1 MKWLSAG
8 LTFVNL
14 SVVCGLLL
22 GMVGHGLNVLSAS
35 LALICGTA
43 FAIAAWLGTTDPAA
57 SKKTAKSLAVVQNR
71 TESKPR
77 RERRAAENATS
88 PQWRRVSKTIEIA
101 VESVAD
107 QLATLSARRY
117 RHLWFWVMAAF
128 FAMFAVRSFC
138 WLLYIDGGDWKIQSP
153 NNLGDLSLHITLIRN
168 FANGVPLWPD
178 NPIYALSKLRYPAGI
193 DLFNA
198 LLCLVHVDLMRGLVW
213 TGLLASLATFY
224 AFFRWGGTF
233 AVAGFLFNGGIAGF
247 QFLKTLKFL
256 DYQGTQADIV
266 HRPIAWKSIALSM
279 FVTQRGWLYAIPAA
293 LILLWHWRKKYFRQT
308 PAVEATFSTPG
319 ASSAEAA
326 AKAAAKAD
334 DPEAQPPTAT
344 DDAGLATAVN
354 GRSNRKGPLPF
365 WVELSLYASM
375 PLFHVHTFIA
385 LTIVLVI
392 ALFFE
397 RLTWPKI
404 FSEAPLRRHAATLL
418 SAALIPAT
426 FFVWLVTD
434 QFHAKSMVKWHPGWV
449 QDSADFGAPFFRMGG
464 AANFGSATAF
474 GSLLQK
480 TWNGVVAPFFQ
491 FWLTNFGLWVLL
503 ALALVALCGWHAW
516 KAGWRWG
523 TKPPADVAFVLSA
536 VVIFAIGY
544 FVQTAPWDWDNL
556 KLMVWGYFLILPFLW
571 SDLIGRWAFPER
583 AVTCIALFASGFIT
597 LLGGLAA
604 GHPGFGLIDRARL
617 DAIGTAVRPLPVE
630 ARFAAYPTYNHPLLL
645 QGRKV
650 VLGYPGH
657 LWTEGFD
664 YDNPNRQLTALMRGA
679 PNWREAAQALGVRYI
694 FWGRDETANYQGSS
708 RPWETTARRIASGD
722 WGAIYDLSPESPSR

>member
-14 SVVCGLLL
+14 SVICGLLL
-22 GMVGHGLNVLSAS
+22 GMVGHGLNALSAA
-35 LALICGTA
+35 LALVCGVA
-43 FAIAAWLGTTDPAA
+43 FAVAAWLGTSDTGKPDGSGAR
-57 SKKTAKSLAVVQNR
+57 L
-71 TESKPR
+71 SKP
-77 RERRAAENATS
+77 A
-88 PQWRRVSKTIEIA
+88 WRYGKI
-101 VESVAD
+101 
-107 QLATLSARRY
+107 
-117 RHLWFWVMAAF
+117 WFWLVAAF
-128 FAMFAVRSFC
+128 FALFAVRSFC
-138 WLLYIDGGDWKIQSP
+138 WLLYIDGSDLKIQSP
-153 NNLGDLSLHITLIRN
+153 NNLGDLSLHIALIRN
-168 FANGVPLWPD
+168 FANGVQLWPD
-178 NPIYALSKLRYPAGI
+178 SPIYAFSKLRYPAGI

-213 TGLLASLATFY
+213 TGLLGSLATFY

-233 AVAGFLFNGGIAGF
+233 GVAGFLFNGGIAGF

-256 DYQGTQADIV
+256 DYQGV
-266 HRPIAWKSIALSM
+266 NKIAWKSIPLSM

-293 LILLWHWRKKYFRQT
+293 LVLLWHWREKYFCDT
-308 PAVEATFSTPG
+308 PIVPTRRDLSAPD

-326 AKAAAKAD
+326 AKAGAKGD
-334 DPEAQPPTAT
+334 HPEAQPPVAA
-344 DDAGLATAVN
+344 DDVSRATAVN
-354 GRSNRKGPLPF
+354 ARSNGKGPLPL

-397 RLTWPKI
+397 RLRWPKI
-404 FSEAPLRRHAATLL
+404 FSEAPMRRHATMLL
-418 SAALIPAT
+418 SVALIPAT

-480 TWNGVVAPFFQ
+480 TWNGVIAPFFQ
-491 FWLTNFGLWVLL
+491 FWLTNFGLWVVL
-503 ALALVALCGWHAW
+503 ALALVALCGWRAW
-516 KAGWRWG
+516 KVGWRWG
-523 TKPPADVAFVLSA
+523 KKPPADVAFVLSA

-664 YDNPNRQLTALMRGA
+664 YNSPNSKLTALMRGA
-679 PNWREAAQALGVRYI
+679 PNWREAAQGLGVRYI

-708 RPWETTARRIASGD
+708 RPWETTARRLASGD
-722 WGAIYDLSPESPSR
+722 WGAIYDLGPESPSR

>member
-22 GMVGHGLNVLSAS
+22 GMVGRGLNVLSAA
-35 LALICGTA
+35 LALLCGVA
-43 FAIAAWLGTTDPAA
+43 FALAAWLGTSDPGKRGGSRAGS
-57 SKKTAKSLAVVQNR
+57 SKRAQRPLQSKIP
-71 TESKPR
+71 ESTP
-77 RERRAAENATS
+77 
-88 PQWRRVSKTIEIA
+88 PC
-101 VESVAD
+101 
-107 QLATLSARRY
+107 RRY
-117 RHLWFWVMAAF
+117 RKVWFWLVAAF
-128 FAMFAVRSFC
+128 FALFALRSFC
-138 WLLYIDGGDWKIQSP
+138 WLVYIDSGELRIQSP

-168 FANGVPLWPD
+168 FANGAPLWPD
-178 NPIYALSKLRYPAGI
+178 NPIYVFSKLRYPAGI

-198 LLCLVHVDLMRGLVW
+198 LLCLVHVDLIQGLVW

-233 AVAGFLFNGGIAGF
+233 GVAGFLFNGGIAGF

-256 DYQGTQADIV
+256 DYQGGNK
-266 HRPIAWKSIALSM
+266 IAWKSIPLSM

-293 LILLWHWRKKYFRQT
+293 LILLWHWREKYFCKT
-308 PAVEATFSTPG
+308 PVGGSALSTPG
-319 ASSAEAA
+319 AYSAEVAA
-326 AKAAAKAD
+326 TAGSAKAD
-334 DPEAQPPTAT
+334 DPEAQPAVAT
-344 DDAGLATAVN
+344 DDASGTAVVN
-354 GRSNRKGPLPF
+354 APGNSKGPLPF

-385 LTIVLVI
+385 LTIVLLV
-392 ALFFE
+392 ALLFE
-397 RLTWPKI
+397 RASELKFIVTLGQREGTRGIGRLILHPTMWPEI
-404 FSEAPLRRHAATLL
+404 FGDVPIRRHAIALL
-418 SAALIPAT
+418 ASALIPAT

-434 QFHAKSMVKWHPGWV
+434 QFHAKSMLKWHPGWV
-449 QDSADFGAPFFRMGG
+449 QDSGDFGTPFFRMGG
-464 AANFGSATAF
+464 TANFGSATAF

-480 TWNGVVAPFFQ
+480 TWNGVIAPFFQ
-491 FWLTNFGLWVLL
+491 FWLTNFGLWVVL
-503 ALALVALCGWHAW
+503 ALALVALCGWRAW

-523 TKPPADVAFVLSA
+523 KKPPADIAFVLSA
-536 VVIFAIGY
+536 VVIFIFGY

-571 SDLIGRWAFPER
+571 SDLIARWAFPER
-583 AVTCIALFASGFIT
+583 ALTCVALFASGFIT

-604 GHPGFGLIDRARL
+604 GHPGFGLTDRARL
-617 DAIGTAVRPLPVE
+617 DAIGAAVRPLPVE

-664 YDNPNRQLTALMRGA
+664 YNNANNKLTALMRGA
-679 PNWREAAQALGVRYI
+679 PNWREAAQALGIRYI
-694 FWGRDETANYQGSS
+694 FWGRDETTNYQGSS

-722 WGAIYDLSPESPSR
+722 WGAIYDLAPESSIR

>member
-22 GMVGHGLNVLSAS
+22 GMVGHGLNALSAA
-35 LALICGTA
+35 LALICGVG
-43 FAIAAWLGTTDPAA
+43 FAVAAWLGTSDPD
-57 SKKTAKSLAVVQNR
+57 
-71 TESKPR
+71 KPGGSGVKFVKP
-77 RERRAAENATS
+77 T
-88 PQWRRVSKTIEIA
+88 WRYGKI
-101 VESVAD
+101 
-107 QLATLSARRY
+107 
-117 RHLWFWVMAAF
+117 WFWLVAAF
-128 FAMFAVRSFC
+128 FALFAVRSFC
-138 WLLYIDGGDWKIQSP
+138 WLLYIDGGDLKIQSP

-168 FANGVPLWPD
+168 FANGVHLWPD
-178 NPIYALSKLRYPAGI
+178 SPIYAFSKLRYPAGI

-213 TGLLASLATFY
+213 IGLLGSLATFY

-233 AVAGFLFNGGIAGF
+233 GVAGFLFNGGIAGF

-256 DYQGTQADIV
+256 DYQGGNK
-266 HRPIAWKSIALSM
+266 IAWKSIPLSM
-279 FVTQRGWLYAIPAA
+279 FVTQRGWLYAIPAG
-293 LILLWHWRKKYFRQT
+293 LVLLWHWREKYFRET
-308 PAVEATFSTPG
+308 PIVPTRRDLSASDT
-319 ASSAEAA
+319 SSAEAA
-326 AKAAAKAD
+326 AKAAAKGD
-334 DPEAQPPTAT
+334 DPEAHPPVAA
-344 DDAGLATAVN
+344 DDVGQATAVN
-354 GRSNRKGPLPF
+354 ASSNSKGPLPF

-464 AANFGSATAF
+464 AANFGSATGF

-523 TKPPADVAFVLSA
+523 KKPPADVAFVLSA

-604 GHPGFGLIDRARL
+604 GHPGFGLMDRARL